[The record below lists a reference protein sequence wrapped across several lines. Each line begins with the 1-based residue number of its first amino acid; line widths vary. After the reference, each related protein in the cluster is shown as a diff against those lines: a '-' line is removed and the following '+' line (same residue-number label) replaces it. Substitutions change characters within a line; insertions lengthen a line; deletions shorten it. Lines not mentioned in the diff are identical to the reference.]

1 MPDEKSPLPLN
12 GARTILIENIST
24 TETRWFDLVAFSL
37 LMNACP
43 GNIHSQQHKQHC
55 RSQFK
60 RKRSQH
66 ENPQT
71 HHQVPPC
78 TRHGDSLRP
87 ASRHRHDRSV
97 RHVHRR
103 EDQPRA
109 VSGAHAQDG
118 CADNTLLWVGRQ
130 RTSLDQ
136 AALTTDPAWAQQMYK
151 TEADVGKQALE
162 WWAKYA
168 ALPQSEQAKKL
179 VQEVTEGL
187 TKTEKAID
195 EFRDAIKG
203 GDRQQ
208 ISDKARVVGTV
219 YTAMQKSGTLLN
231 EYETDA
237 ARQNYEDSLN
247 RYENFRMISIA
258 AVAIGLLLAGY
269 SWFSLRRA
277 ISRPIEQALKHFDDI
292 AEGDLT
298 QRVHVHSTDEM
309 GQLLS
314 GLSKMQ
320 DNLTRTVS
328 TVRTGSD
335 AIATATKEISAG
347 NLDLS
352 SRTEQQAASLEETA
366 SSMEELTSTV
376 KHNADNAR
384 QASTLAIN
392 ASQIASAGNDV
403 VSRVV
408 TTMDE
413 IRDSSTKITEIVGII
428 DGIAFQ
434 TNILALNA
442 AVEAARAGEQGRG
455 FAVVASEVRAL
466 AQRSSSAAKEIKD
479 LIMLSVDRVQT
490 GSSLA
495 GQAGETMSEIIG
507 AVQRVTD
514 IMGEISSASSEQSSG
529 IDQVS
534 RAVTQMDEATQQNAA
549 LVEQAS
555 AAAKSLEQQALELK
569 GAVSIFK
576 IIEEQR
582 QHHQQPH
589 RAAPAFAAPT
599 KSVTRPALRTAAKP
613 TKSRAPALASA
624 TPAITKTPAIGK
636 PSPSSSAPSSND
648 DWETF

>member
-1 MPDEKSPLPLN
+1 MKLVSLTIKSRLALTMIILSALLLAIGATGLFGMSTVVKINRELYQVRMPK
-12 GARTILIENIST
+12 T
-24 TETRWFDLVAFSL
+24 VA
-37 LMNACP
+37 
-43 GNIHSQQHKQHC
+43 
-55 RSQFK
+55 
-60 RKRSQH
+60 
-66 ENPQT
+66 
-71 HHQVPPC
+71 
-78 TRHGDSLRP
+78 
-87 ASRHRHDRSV
+87 
-97 RHVHRR
+97 
-103 EDQPRA
+103 
-109 VSGAHAQDG
+109 
-118 CADNTLLWVGRQ
+118 ADNTLLWVGRQ

-168 ALPQSEQAKKL
+168 ALPQSDQGKKL
-179 VQEVTEGL
+179 VQEVTDGL

-208 ISDKARVVGTV
+208 ISDKARLVGTV

-237 ARQNYEDSLN
+237 ARQNYEDSLT

-258 AVAIGLLLAGY
+258 AMVIGLLLAGY

-298 QRVHVHSTDEM
+298 HRVNVHSRDEM

-320 DNLTRTVS
+320 ENLTRTVS

-384 QASTLAIN
+384 QASTLAVN

-455 FAVVASEVRAL
+455 FAVVATEVRAL

-479 LIMLSVDRVQT
+479 LIMLSVERVQT
-490 GSSLA
+490 GSTLA
-495 GQAGETMSEIIG
+495 GQAGQTMSEIIG

-555 AAAKSLEQQALELK
+555 AAAKSLEQQALSLK
-569 GAVSIFK
+569 DAVSIFK
-576 IIEEQR
+576 LIE
-582 QHHQQPH
+582 QQQSAIP
-589 RAAPAFAAPT
+589 RAAAFPQAVHAI
-599 KSVTRPALRTAAKP
+599 
-613 TKSRAPALASA
+613 TKSRTSPAAKRPAAALSSPASSIA
-624 TPAITKTPAIGK
+624 KPAVT
-636 PSPSSSAPSSND
+636 SSD

>member
-1 MPDEKSPLPLN
+1 MKLASLTIKSRLALVM
-12 GARTILIENIST
+12 TILSALLLAIGATGLFGMST
-24 TETRWFDLVAFSL
+24 VVKINRELYQVRMPKTVA
-37 LMNACP
+37 
-43 GNIHSQQHKQHC
+43 
-55 RSQFK
+55 
-60 RKRSQH
+60 
-66 ENPQT
+66 
-71 HHQVPPC
+71 
-78 TRHGDSLRP
+78 
-87 ASRHRHDRSV
+87 
-97 RHVHRR
+97 
-103 EDQPRA
+103 
-109 VSGAHAQDG
+109 
-118 CADNTLLWVGRQ
+118 ADNTLLWVGRQ

-151 TEADVGKQALE
+151 NEADVGKQALE

-168 ALPQSEQAKKL
+168 ALPQSDQGKKL
-179 VQEVTEGL
+179 VQEVTDGL

-208 ISDKARVVGTV
+208 ISDKARLVGTV
-219 YTAMQKSGTLLN
+219 YTAMQKSVTLLN

-237 ARQNYEDSLN
+237 ARQNYEDSLT
-247 RYENFRMISIA
+247 RYENFRIISIA
-258 AVAIGLLLAGY
+258 AMAIGLLLAGY

-298 QRVHVHSTDEM
+298 HRVNVHSRDEM

-320 DNLTRTVS
+320 ENLTRTVS
-328 TVRTGSD
+328 TVRAGSD

-384 QASTLAIN
+384 QASTLAVN

-455 FAVVASEVRAL
+455 FAVVATEVRAL

-479 LIMLSVDRVQT
+479 LIMLSVERVQT
-490 GSSLA
+490 GSTLA
-495 GQAGETMSEIIG
+495 GQAGQTMSEIIG

-555 AAAKSLEQQALELK
+555 AAAKSLEQQALSLK
-569 GAVSIFK
+569 DAVSIFK
-576 IIEEQR
+576 LIE
-582 QHHQQPH
+582 QQSAAP
-589 RAAPAFAAPT
+589 RAAAFPQAAHAIAKPHKLPAAKRPVAAL
-599 KSVTRPALRTAAKP
+599 SSPASAIAKP
-613 TKSRAPALASA
+613 TA
-624 TPAITKTPAIGK
+624 TSG
-636 PSPSSSAPSSND
+636 D

>member
-1 MPDEKSPLPLN
+1 MKLASLTIKSRLALVMTVLSALLLSIGATGLFGMSTVVKINRELYQVRMPK
-12 GARTILIENIST
+12 T
-24 TETRWFDLVAFSL
+24 VA
-37 LMNACP
+37 
-43 GNIHSQQHKQHC
+43 
-55 RSQFK
+55 
-60 RKRSQH
+60 
-66 ENPQT
+66 
-71 HHQVPPC
+71 
-78 TRHGDSLRP
+78 
-87 ASRHRHDRSV
+87 
-97 RHVHRR
+97 
-103 EDQPRA
+103 
-109 VSGAHAQDG
+109 
-118 CADNTLLWVGRQ
+118 ADNTLLWVGRQ

-168 ALPQSEQAKKL
+168 ALPQSDQGKKL
-179 VQEVTEGL
+179 VQEVTDGL

-208 ISDKARVVGTV
+208 ISDKARLVGTV

-237 ARQNYEDSLN
+237 ARQNYEDSLT
-247 RYENFRMISIA
+247 RYENFRMMSIA
-258 AVAIGLLLAGY
+258 AMVIGLLLAGY

-298 QRVHVHSTDEM
+298 HRVNVHSHDEM
-309 GQLLS
+309 GQLLK
-314 GLSKMQ
+314 GLSRMQ
-320 DNLTRTVS
+320 ENLTKTVS

-384 QASTLAIN
+384 QASTLAVN

-455 FAVVASEVRAL
+455 FAVVATEVRAL

-479 LIMLSVDRVQT
+479 LIMLSVERVQT
-490 GSSLA
+490 GSTLA
-495 GQAGETMSEIIG
+495 GQAGQTMSEIIG

-555 AAAKSLEQQALELK
+555 AAAKSLEQQALSLK
-569 GAVSIFK
+569 DAVSIFK
-576 IIEEQR
+576 LIE
-582 QHHQQPH
+582 QQSAVPRAVAFPQAARTTAKPH
-589 RAAPAFAAPT
+589 KSPAAKRPVAALSSPASAI
-599 KSVTRPALRTAAKP
+599 AKP
-613 TKSRAPALASA
+613 TA
-624 TPAITKTPAIGK
+624 TSG
-636 PSPSSSAPSSND
+636 D